1 MPTAVSRQTQVASST
16 LLSTFALWRGTMLVF
31 AAKQPKKRIRLYDLE
46 GDLACRQV
54 RERLT
59 ELELAYTL
67 HNVGKEQLTDLGP
80 ASLRLRPGPSPA
92 AGARSCC
99 SVGGGCN
106 CLISKTRIPGWRC
119 SSPATSSTTSR
130 PRTRCSGD
138 GDTVLTRAVAP

>member
-80 ASLRLRPGPSPA
+80 ASLRLRPGPYRPQP
-92 AGARSCC
+92 
-99 SVGGGCN
+99 GGRRAELLQRWGRVQLPYLEDPN
-106 CLISKTRIPGWRC
+106 TGV
-119 SSPATSSTTSR
+119 AMFE
-130 PRTRCSGD
+130 SGD
-138 GDTVLTRAVAP
+138 IIDYLETTYAL